1 MRFARVRTVIGGLAL
16 VLTLFGVVA
25 VWAQPSTSPPQPAPG
40 TMGPG
45 MMGQMPM
52 MPMAGDMNQM
62 MQACVQMM
70 NQMMGGATSTLPAQP
85 GQGNR

>member
-1 MRFARVRTVIGGLAL
+1 MSVGRLRTVIGGLAL

-25 VWAQPSTSPPQPAPG
+25 VWAQPSTSPPPQPAPG

-62 MQACVQMM
+62 MQVCV
-70 NQMMGGATSTLPAQP
+70 QMMGGATPAPPAQP
-85 GQGNR
+85 GQGGR